1 VLVPQMFG
9 NGMNGR
15 TYGAEVSA
23 DWNVVSRWKLT
34 GSYSLLNMR
43 LKLDSTSHD
52 VSIGTAVVGQSPKSQ
67 FQARSYL
74 TLPGHVDFDTSLYYV
89 DRLPAINTPAYARVD
104 ARLAWH
110 ATESIELSVVG
121 QNLLNERHFEFNT
134 SLDQT
139 DPTQAR
145 RSVYG
150 KIT

>member
-1 VLVPQMFG
+1 MFG

-43 LKLDSTSHD
+43 LTLDSTSHD
-52 VSIGTAVVGQSPKSQ
+52 VSIGTAAVGLSPKSQ

-74 TLPGHVDFDTSLYYV
+74 TLPGRVDFDTSLYYV

-121 QNLLNERHFEFNT
+121 QNLLNERHFEFND

-139 DPTQAR
+139 DPTQAE

-150 KIT
+150 KITWRF